1 MAAARRSAP
10 AQQTQRRR
18 GVGADESDA
27 IRRIKYR
34 HLRCLIELAEC
45 GKVTAAA
52 EALNVTQPAVSKTVR
67 ELEEILQTRLFERH
81 GAAFQLTTQ
90 GRTFLRYAEASLGAL
105 GDGVRAALSSGRAQR
120 ADVTIGA
127 LSSVAA
133 SFLPDV
139 VLEFDRLD
147 SALLR
152 VITGPNTYLLD
163 ELLGGNVDFVVGS
176 MPDRDRMAG
185 LRFEH
190 LYADR
195 ITFLVRRGH
204 RLANMDS
211 VDLRHIAEYPV
222 LVPSAL
228 SNIRLALDTTLLS
241 MGVTNLP
248 QLIEAA
254 SPEFARGYVRKS
266 DAIWAAS
273 LGASEDDVVSGR
285 LTPLNLETGYLP
297 VPVGVTT
304 RRSARLSTPAQQLI
318 ECMRRLAHNRG
329 SISPE

>member
-1 MAAARRSAP
+1 MHARIGGGSDEAD
-10 AQQTQRRR
+10 A
-18 GVGADESDA
+18 VG
-27 IRRIKYR
+27 RIKYR

-52 EALNVTQPAVSKTVR
+52 DALNVTQPAVSKTIR
-67 ELEEILQTRLFERH
+67 ELNDILRTRLFERD
-81 GAAFQLTTQ
+81 GATFKLTAQ

-105 GDGVRAALSSGRAQR
+105 GDGVRATLSSRGAQL

-133 SFLPDV
+133 SFLPDA
-139 VLEFDRLD
+139 LLAFDRPD
-147 SALLR
+147 SALIR
-152 VITGPNTYLLD
+152 VVAGPNTYLLD
-163 ELLGGNVDFVVGS
+163 ELLGGKVDFVVGS

-185 LRFEH
+185 LRFEY

-195 ITFLVRRGH
+195 IGFLVRRGH

-211 VDLRHIAEYPV
+211 VDLRDIAAYPV

-228 SNIRLALDTTLLS
+228 SNIRLALDSALLS
-241 MGVTNLP
+241 QGVANLP

-273 LGASEDDVVSGR
+273 LGASDDDVVTGR
-285 LTPLNLETGYLP
+285 LTPLNLDTDYSPL
-297 VPVGVTT
+297 PVGVTT
-304 RRSARLSTPAQQLI
+304 RRSARLSAPAQRLV
-318 ECMRRLAHNRG
+318 ECMRRVAR
-329 SISPE
+329 SRESAAPE

>member
-1 MAAARRSAP
+1 MPGRQSAATRSAGTHP
-10 AQQTQRRR
+10 
-18 GVGADESDA
+18 GVETSENEAV
-27 IRRIKYR
+27 RRIKYR
-34 HLRCLIELAEC
+34 HLRCFIELAEC
-45 GKVTAAA
+45 GKVTATAN
-52 EALNVTQPAVSKTVR
+52 ALNVTQPAVSKTIR
-67 ELEEILQTRLFERH
+67 ELEDILQTRLFERD
-81 GAAFQLTTQ
+81 GATFQLTAQ

-105 GDGVRAALSSGRAQR
+105 GDGVRATLSSRRAQL

-139 VLEFDRLD
+139 VLEFDRPD
-147 SALLR
+147 AALIR
-152 VITGPNTYLLD
+152 VVTGPNTYLLD
-163 ELLGGNVDFVVGS
+163 ELLAGKVDFVVGA
-176 MPDRDRMAG
+176 MPDRNRMAG

-204 RLANMDS
+204 RLADMDS
-211 VDLRHIAEYPV
+211 VDMRRIAEYPV

-228 SNIRLALDTTLLS
+228 SNIRLALDTALMS
-241 MGVTNLP
+241 QGVTNLP

-273 LGASEDDVVSGR
+273 FGASEDDVVTGR
-285 LTPLNLETGYLP
+285 LTPLNLDAGYLP

-304 RRSARLSTPAQQLI
+304 RRSARLSAPAQRLV
-318 ECMRRLAHNRG
+318 ECMRRVAQRRG
-329 SISPE
+329 SGDAE

>member
-1 MAAARRSAP
+1 MAARNHVKPRKSSRIGLDA
-10 AQQTQRRR
+10 
-18 GVGADESDA
+18 ADASA

-34 HLRCLIELAEC
+34 HLRCLIELAHS
-45 GKVTAAA
+45 GSVTAAA
-52 EALNVTQPAVSKTVR
+52 KALHVTQPAVSKTLR
-67 ELEEILQTRLFERH
+67 ELEEILEARLFERD
-81 GAAFQLTTQ
+81 GTAFQLTAR

-105 GDGVRAALSSGRAQR
+105 GDGVRTILSNTRDEQ

-139 VLEFDRLD
+139 VLEFSDRD
-147 SALLR
+147 AALIR

-163 ELLGGNVDFVVGS
+163 QLLAGKVDLVVGS
-176 MPDRDRMAG
+176 MPDKARMAG

-195 ITFLVRRGH
+195 IVFLVRRGH
-204 RLANMDS
+204 RLANKDS
-211 VDLRHIAEYPV
+211 VDLRKLAEYPV

-228 SNIRLALDTTLLS
+228 SNIRLALDTALMS
-241 MGVTNLP
+241 QGGANLP

-273 LGASEDDVVSGR
+273 HGASEDDILTGR
-285 LTPLNLETGYLP
+285 LVPLNLDAGYLP
-297 VPVGVTT
+297 VPVGVTA
-304 RRSARLSTPAQQLI
+304 RRAARPTAAVQRLV
-318 ECMRRLAHNRG
+318 ECMRQIASNRSG
-329 SISPE
+329 AGPE